1 MVNFKKDKNGKYH
14 FTASLGFDKRTGKRV
29 QKKRRGV
36 KTVKEEK
43 KRIPN
48 LFLIMEK
55 KQKLLKVLCCLR
67 SFFINYSYL
76 IIKGK

>member
-1 MVNFKKDKNGKYH
+1 MGNIILLLVWDSTNEQGKEY
-14 FTASLGFDKRTGKRV
+14 
-29 QKKRRGV
+29 KKRRGV

>member
-29 QKKRRGV
+29 QKNVEGLKQL
-36 KTVKEEK
+36 KKKK